1 MHIRDVFVTLSRE
14 QEISAE
20 REKEMW
26 GIAERMKEKKWT
38 DTEGVKW
45 FRICLCVHMLFSES
59 WCDLDSIKSRGH
71 LCLGSHF
78 QGV

>member
-26 GIAERMKEKKWT
+26 RIAERMKERKNEQGEILKVL
-38 DTEGVKW
+38 DVKW
-45 FRICLCVHMLFSES
+45 SGIYLCVQMLFSES
-59 WCDLDSIKSRGH
+59 WCYLDSIKS
-71 LCLGSHF
+71 
-78 QGV
+78 

>member
-26 GIAERMKEKKWT
+26 GIAERMKEKNGQILKVLNGLEFVCVCT
-38 DTEGVKW
+38 CFSLNPGV
-45 FRICLCVHMLFSES
+45 I
-59 WCDLDSIKSRGH
+59 
-71 LCLGSHF
+71 
-78 QGV
+78 